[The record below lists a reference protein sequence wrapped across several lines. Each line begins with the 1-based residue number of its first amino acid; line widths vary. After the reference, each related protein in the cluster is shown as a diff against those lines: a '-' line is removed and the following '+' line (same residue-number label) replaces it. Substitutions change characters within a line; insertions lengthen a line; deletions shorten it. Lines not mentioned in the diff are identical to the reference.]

1 MGGRAAQNDHGVQC
15 SFSTKTTITASSFV
29 NEYHWGEPQVR
40 PSRVGPAIFRRP
52 CLPFQFRQPPRTAR
66 LHRAGRIAQNFLRAL
81 RVAMLSLNSGAY
93 QEYQMTVPKAGGVL
107 KPVNF
112 R

>member
-1 MGGRAAQNDHGVQC
+1 
-15 SFSTKTTITASSFV
+15 
-29 NEYHWGEPQVR
+29 
-40 PSRVGPAIFRRP
+40 
-52 CLPFQFRQPPRTAR
+52 
-66 LHRAGRIAQNFLRAL
+66 LRGL